1 MRTVTV
7 TVRTVRM
14 FCKDYKQGGY
24 MIVVELKNDPG
35 IMYENIWSDK
45 GGLY

>member
-7 TVRTVRM
+7 TVRM

-24 MIVVELKNDPG
+24 MIVIELKDDPG
-35 IMYENIWSDK
+35 IMYENIWSDNW
-45 GGLY
+45 GGINC